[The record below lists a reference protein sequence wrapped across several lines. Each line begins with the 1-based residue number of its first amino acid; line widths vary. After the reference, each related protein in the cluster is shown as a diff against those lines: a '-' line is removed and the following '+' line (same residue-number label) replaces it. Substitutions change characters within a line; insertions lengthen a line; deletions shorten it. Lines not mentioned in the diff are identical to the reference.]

1 MRCFIAIDL
10 PMHVKSRIFHKFE
23 LLFKKRLF
31 KGKYT
36 DKDSLHLTLKFF
48 GEISEEKI
56 NSIDKE
62 LQKIKVEKFE
72 GVMGNIGLFGGEE
85 NIKIIWVDMLAEE
98 IYKLHKEINS
108 VLKNGKKRE
117 DKFQAHIT
125 AARVDTVVNKNE
137 LLKELKNFNF
147 KKLKFEVNEFLLM
160 KSELTPEGP
169 KYKVL
174 KKYKLD

>member
-10 PMHVKSRIFHKFE
+10 PIHVKSRIFHKFE

-56 NSIDKE
+56 KEIDKE
-62 LQKIKVEKFE
+62 LQKMKFGKFE
-72 GVMGNIGLFGGEE
+72 CDMGDIGFFGGEE
-85 NIKIIWVDMLAEE
+85 NIKIIWVEMVAKE
-98 IYKLHKEINS
+98 IYKLQEEISN
-108 VLKNGKKRE
+108 VLKSGRKRD
-117 DKFQAHIT
+117 DKFVSHIT
-125 AARVDTVVNKNE
+125 TARVKAVVNKNE
-137 LLKELKNFNF
+137 LLKELRNFNF
-147 KKLKFEVNEFLLM
+147 KKLKFEVDEFLLM

-169 KYKVL
+169 KYKIL